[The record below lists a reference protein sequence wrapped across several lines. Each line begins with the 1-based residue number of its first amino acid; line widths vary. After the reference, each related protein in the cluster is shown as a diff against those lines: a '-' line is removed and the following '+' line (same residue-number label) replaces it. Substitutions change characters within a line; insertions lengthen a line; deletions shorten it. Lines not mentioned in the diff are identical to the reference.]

1 MPAPLNT
8 LSRRTFL
15 ALSSAAAGTCALPG
29 FATTTSTQKS
39 TGALP
44 TFSPAKFLDAAD
56 LTALTGD
63 EQCLLVSLEGQMN
76 RKQPRLY
83 FYWGTDSTN
92 QRWLNT
98 ITVPHQIS
106 TDPWEFLPKYRSEI
120 RGAVVY
126 DVNVPDTVNVATAIA
141 SMRGGVIATAALA
154 KAHQLN
160 VIQDL
165 TGQFANGMAAYQWAF
180 DNVWP
185 HMPNRIL
192 TAISPTNSVQVAN
205 VQWTT
210 LLQVTQPVTDSSNE
224 AVYTADLTPF
234 LTSSGAVY
242 VRWQDAYTNDGWG
255 PAVDQVTVT
264 ADGSVIA
271 SFQPGSAGEAPYA
284 FDLDSSQTASGWR
297 FADGT
302 EYFIYNFVPPAGTKK
317 LTLSTEMWNEYLVS
331 ATGTAPS
338 VQQGNPNFRDY
349 IVAAQAPV
357 FWLDPED
364 ATQAALFTSI
374 LERAQP
380 DTPYLGWFP
389 QGHEMTGVTLCGQHA
404 SPVVAADFYIN
415 GSVFAGGAHAPISSH
430 ITHPPVPKVQNKIYL
445 TLTMV
450 EGDNA
455 QYNQH
460 RMRDMWDDAG
470 RGAVPLNWSIS
481 VLLYDLG
488 PAILGYYQ
496 RTATANDLLMAG
508 PSGAGYTYPAVW
520 PAAALEAYTQRQRGV
535 HAGHRHGY
543 AVCVQPERLDR
554 SALYSL
560 DHRPLRAQCSW
571 AAGDRL
577 QLRVFEPGE
586 LHRRHAA
593 GDAAGGERP
602 GKRPD
607 GAGASRGSME
617 RHRSALCGG
626 GLGVVEHDADGCEES
641 GGLARRAVP
650 GGARRHVLP
659 VAACDT
665 DEDVAPS
672 LTASARRPNLL
683 SA

>member
-1 MPAPLNT
+1 MSAPLSP

-29 FATTTSTQKS
+29 FAATTSTQKS

-44 TFSPAKFLDAAD
+44 TFPPAKFLDASD

-63 EQCLLVSLEGQMN
+63 EQCLLVSLEGQVN

-83 FYWGTDSTN
+83 LYWGTDTTN
-92 QRWLNT
+92 QTWLNT
-98 ITVPHQIS
+98 NTVPHRIS
-106 TDPWEFLPKYRSEI
+106 TDPWEFLAKYRSEI

-126 DVNVPDTVNVATAIA
+126 DINVPDTVNVATAIA

-185 HMPNRIL
+185 KMPNRIL

-210 LLQVTQPVTDSSNE
+210 LLQVTQPVTDGSNK

-255 PAVDQVTVT
+255 PSVDQVTVT
-264 ADGSVIA
+264 ADGNVIA
-271 SFQPGSAGEAPYA
+271 SFQPASAGEAPYV

-302 EYFIYNFVPPAGTKK
+302 EYFIYKFVPPAGTKK
-317 LTLSTEMWNEYLVS
+317 LTLSCEMWNEYLVS

-374 LERAQP
+374 LERSTP

-415 GSVFAGGAHAPISSH
+415 GSVFAGGARAPISSRV
-430 ITHPPVPKVQNKIYL
+430 THPPVPKVENKIYL

-455 QYNQH
+455 QYDQH

-520 PAAALEAYTQRQRGV
+520 SAAALEGYTQRSGAYMQASGMDTLFAYNRNGSNDLPFTASIIDRYERNVPGLLGIVYNYESSSQVSFIDGMPLATLLGVNDLASGQTELAQVAAAWSGTAPLFVAAGLESWNMTPTDAKNLVDSLGSQFQVVRGDTFF
-535 HAGHRHGY
+535 
-543 AVCVQPERLDR
+543 QM
-554 SALYSL
+554 
-560 DHRPLRAQCSW
+560 LRATQT
-571 AAGDRL
+571 
-577 QLRVFEPGE
+577 
-586 LHRRHAA
+586 
-593 GDAAGGERP
+593 
-602 GKRPD
+602 K
-607 GAGASRGSME
+607 
-617 RHRSALCGG
+617 
-626 GLGVVEHDADGCEES
+626 
-641 GGLARRAVP
+641 
-650 GGARRHVLP
+650 
-659 VAACDT
+659 T
-665 DEDVAPS
+665 
-672 LTASARRPNLL
+672 
-683 SA
+683 

>member
-1 MPAPLNT
+1 MSAPLNT

-15 ALSSAAAGTCALPG
+15 ALSSAAAGTCTLPG
-29 FATTTSTQKS
+29 FAATTSTQKS

-44 TFSPAKFLDAAD
+44 TFPPAKFLDAAD

-63 EQCLLVSLEGQMN
+63 EQCLLVSLEGQVN

-83 FYWGTDSTN
+83 FYWGTDTTN

-106 TDPWEFLPKYRSEI
+106 TDPWEFLAKYRSEI

-165 TGQFANGMAAYQWAF
+165 TGQFANGIAAYQWAF

-185 HMPNRIL
+185 HMPNCIL

-210 LLQVTQPVTDSSNE
+210 LLQVTQPVTDGSNK

-234 LTSSGAVY
+234 LSSSGAVY

-264 ADGSVIA
+264 ADGNVIA

-302 EYFIYNFVPPAGTKK
+302 EYFIYKFVPPAGTKK

-364 ATQAALFTSI
+364 ATQATLFTSI

-415 GSVFAGGAHAPISSH
+415 GSVFAGGARVPISSR

-520 PAAALEAYTQRQRGV
+520 PAAALEGYTQRSGAYMQATGMDTLFAYNRNGSTDLPFTASIIDRYERNIPGLLGIVYNYESSSQVSFLEGIPLATLLGVNDLASGQTELAQVAAAWSGTAPMFVAAGLESWNMMPTDAKNLVDSLGSQFQVVRGDTFF
-535 HAGHRHGY
+535 
-543 AVCVQPERLDR
+543 QM
-554 SALYSL
+554 
-560 DHRPLRAQCSW
+560 LRATQT
-571 AAGDRL
+571 
-577 QLRVFEPGE
+577 
-586 LHRRHAA
+586 
-593 GDAAGGERP
+593 
-602 GKRPD
+602 K
-607 GAGASRGSME
+607 
-617 RHRSALCGG
+617 
-626 GLGVVEHDADGCEES
+626 
-641 GGLARRAVP
+641 
-650 GGARRHVLP
+650 
-659 VAACDT
+659 T
-665 DEDVAPS
+665 
-672 LTASARRPNLL
+672 
-683 SA
+683 

>member
-1 MPAPLNT
+1 MSAPLST

-15 ALSSAAAGTCALPG
+15 ALSGALTSAAAGTCALPG
-29 FATTTSTQKS
+29 FAATTSTQKS

-44 TFSPAKFLDAAD
+44 TFPAAKFLDAAD
-56 LTALTGD
+56 LSALTGD
-63 EQCLLVSLEGQMN
+63 EQCLLVSLQGQVN

-83 FYWGTDSTN
+83 FYWGTDTTN

-98 ITVPHQIS
+98 IKVPHRIS
-106 TDPWEFLPKYRSEI
+106 TDPWEFLAKYRSEI

-126 DVNVPDTVNVATAIA
+126 DINVPDTVNVATAIA
-141 SMRGGVIATAALA
+141 STRGGVIATAALA

-160 VIQDL
+160 VIEDL
-165 TGQFANGMAAYQWAF
+165 TGKFANGMAAYQWAF

-185 HMPNRIL
+185 HMTNRIL

-210 LLQVTQPVTDSSNE
+210 LLQVTQPVTDGSNK

-234 LTSSGAVY
+234 LSSSGAVY
-242 VRWQDAYTNDGWG
+242 VRWQDAYSNDGWG
-255 PAVDQVTVT
+255 PSVDQVTVT
-264 ADGSVIA
+264 ADGNVIA
-271 SFQPGSAGEAPYA
+271 AFQPASAGEAPFA

-297 FADGT
+297 FSDGT
-302 EYFIYNFVPPAGTKK
+302 EYFIYKFVPPAGTKK
-317 LTLSTEMWNEYLVS
+317 LTLSCEMWNEYLVS

-374 LERAQP
+374 LQRAKP

-415 GSVFAGGAHAPISSH
+415 GSVFAGGARAPISSR
-430 ITHPPVPKVQNKIYL
+430 ITHPPVPKIENKIYL

-520 PAAALEAYTQRQRGV
+520 PAAALEGYTQRSGAYMQASGMDTLFAYNRNGSNDLPFTASIIDRYERNVPGLLGIVYNYESSSQVSFIDGMPLATLLGV
-535 HAGHRHGY
+535 NNLASGQTELAQVAAAWSGT
-543 AVCVQPERLDR
+543 A
-554 SALYSL
+554 
-560 DHRPLRAQCSW
+560 PLFV
-571 AAGDRL
+571 AAGLESWNMTPTDAKNLVDSLGSQFQVVRGDTFF
-577 QLRVFEPGE
+577 QMLRGTQTKP
-586 LHRRHAA
+586 
-593 GDAAGGERP
+593 
-602 GKRPD
+602 
-607 GAGASRGSME
+607 
-617 RHRSALCGG
+617 
-626 GLGVVEHDADGCEES
+626 
-641 GGLARRAVP
+641 
-650 GGARRHVLP
+650 
-659 VAACDT
+659 
-665 DEDVAPS
+665 
-672 LTASARRPNLL
+672 
-683 SA
+683 

>member
-1 MPAPLNT
+1 MSAPLNP

-15 ALSSAAAGTCALPG
+15 ALSSAAAGACALPG
-29 FATTTSTQKS
+29 FAATTSTQKS

-44 TFSPAKFLDAAD
+44 TFPPAKFLDAAD

-63 EQCLLVSLEGQMN
+63 EQCLLVSLEGQVN

-83 FYWGTDSTN
+83 FYWGTDTTN

-106 TDPWEFLPKYRSEI
+106 TDPWEFLAKYRSEI

-126 DVNVPDTVNVATAIA
+126 DLNVPDTVNVATAIA
-141 SMRGGVIATAALA
+141 SMRGGVICTADLA

-165 TGQFANGMAAYQWAF
+165 TGKFANGMAAYQWAF
-180 DNVWP
+180 NNIWP
-185 HMPNRIL
+185 QMPQRIL

-210 LLQVTQPVTDSSNE
+210 LLQVTQPVTDGSNK

-234 LTSSGAVY
+234 LSGSGAVY

-255 PAVDQVTVT
+255 PSVDQVTVT
-264 ADGSVIA
+264 ADGTVIA
-271 SFQPGSAGEAPYA
+271 SFQPASSGEAPYA

-302 EYFIYNFVPPAGTKK
+302 EYFIYKFVPPAGTKQ
-317 LTLSTEMWNEYLVS
+317 LTLSCEMWNEYLVS

-338 VQQGNPNFRDY
+338 MQQGNPNFRDY

-374 LERAQP
+374 LQRAQP

-415 GSVFAGGAHAPISSH
+415 GSVFAGGAPAKISSR
-430 ITHPPVPKVQNKIYL
+430 ITHPPVPKVENKIYL

-520 PAAALEAYTQRQRGV
+520 PAGALEGYTQRSGAYMQASGMDTLFAYNRNGSNDLPFTASIIDRYERNVPGLLGIVYNYESSSQVSFIDGMPLATLLGVNDLGSGQTELAKVAAAWSGTAPLFVAAGLESWNMTPTDAKNLVDSLGPQFQVVRGDTFF
-535 HAGHRHGY
+535 
-543 AVCVQPERLDR
+543 QI
-554 SALYSL
+554 
-560 DHRPLRAQCSW
+560 LRATQT
-571 AAGDRL
+571 
-577 QLRVFEPGE
+577 
-586 LHRRHAA
+586 
-593 GDAAGGERP
+593 
-602 GKRPD
+602 K
-607 GAGASRGSME
+607 M
-617 RHRSALCGG
+617 
-626 GLGVVEHDADGCEES
+626 
-641 GGLARRAVP
+641 
-650 GGARRHVLP
+650 
-659 VAACDT
+659 
-665 DEDVAPS
+665 
-672 LTASARRPNLL
+672 
-683 SA
+683 

>member
-1 MPAPLNT
+1 MSAPLSSF
-8 LSRRTFL
+8 SRRTFL

-29 FATTTSTQKS
+29 FAATSNPQKS

-44 TFSPAKFLDAAD
+44 TFPRAEFLDAAD
-56 LTALTGD
+56 LSALTGD
-63 EQCLLVSLEGQMN
+63 EQCLLVSLQGQVN

-83 FYWGTDSTN
+83 FYWGTDTTN
-92 QRWLNT
+92 QTWLKT
-98 ITVPHQIS
+98 ITVPHRVS
-106 TDPWEFLPKYRSEI
+106 TDPWEFLAKYRSEI

-126 DVNVPDTVNVATAIA
+126 DINVPDTVNVATAIA

-160 VIQDL
+160 VIEDL
-165 TGQFANGMAAYQWAF
+165 TGRFANGLAAYQWAF
-180 DNVWP
+180 DNIWP
-185 HMPNRIL
+185 QMPSRIL

-210 LLQVTQPVTDSSNE
+210 LLQVTQPVTDASNK

-234 LTSSGAVY
+234 LTSGGAVY
-242 VRWQDAYTNDGWG
+242 VRWQDAYSSDGWG
-255 PAVDQVTVT
+255 PSVDQVTVT
-264 ADGSVIA
+264 ADGNVIA
-271 SFQPGSAGEAPYA
+271 SFRPASAGEAPYA
-284 FDLDSSQTASGWR
+284 FDMDSSQTASGWR

-302 EYFIYNFVPPAGTKK
+302 EHFIYKFVPPTGTKK
-317 LTLSTEMWNEYLVS
+317 LTLSAHMWNEYLVS

-349 IVAAQAPV
+349 VVAAQAPV

-364 ATQAALFTSI
+364 ATQAALFTQI
-374 LERAQP
+374 LQRAKP

-415 GSVFAGGAHAPISSH
+415 GSVFAGGAPAHISSR

-520 PAAALEAYTQRQRGV
+520 PAAALEGYTQRSGAYMQASGMDTLFAYNRNGSTDLPFAASIVDRYERNIPGLLGIVYNYESSSQVSFVNGMPLATLLGV
-535 HAGHRHGY
+535 NDLASGQTELTQVAAAWDGT
-543 AVCVQPERLDR
+543 A
-554 SALYSL
+554 
-560 DHRPLRAQCSW
+560 PLFV
-571 AAGDRL
+571 AAGLESWNMTPTDAKNLVNSLSSQFQVVRGDTFF
-577 QLRVFEPGE
+577 QMLRSTV
-586 LHRRHAA
+586 
-593 GDAAGGERP
+593 
-602 GKRPD
+602 
-607 GAGASRGSME
+607 SS
-617 RHRSALCGG
+617 
-626 GLGVVEHDADGCEES
+626 
-641 GGLARRAVP
+641 
-650 GGARRHVLP
+650 
-659 VAACDT
+659 
-665 DEDVAPS
+665 
-672 LTASARRPNLL
+672 
-683 SA
+683 

>member
-1 MPAPLNT
+1 MSAPLNT

-15 ALSSAAAGTCALPG
+15 ALSSAAAGTCTLPG
-29 FATTTSTQKS
+29 FAATTSTQKS
-39 TGALP
+39 IGALP
-44 TFSPAKFLDAAD
+44 TFPPAKFLDAAD

-63 EQCLLVSLEGQMN
+63 EQCLLVSLEGQVN

-83 FYWGTDSTN
+83 FYWGTDTTN

-106 TDPWEFLPKYRSEI
+106 TDPWEFLAKYRSEI

-210 LLQVTQPVTDSSNE
+210 LLQVTQPVTDGSNK

-234 LTSSGAVY
+234 LSSSGAVY

-264 ADGSVIA
+264 ADGNVIA

-302 EYFIYNFVPPAGTKK
+302 EYFIYKFVPPAGTKK
-317 LTLSTEMWNEYLVS
+317 LTLSNEMWNEYLVS

-364 ATQAALFTSI
+364 ATQATLFTSI

-415 GSVFAGGAHAPISSH
+415 GSVFAGGARAPISSR

-445 TLTMV
+445 TLIMV

-520 PAAALEAYTQRQRGV
+520 PAAALEGYTQRSGAYMQATGMDTLFAYNRNGSTDLPFTASIIDRYERNIPGLLGIVYNYESSSQVSFLDGIPLATLLGVNDLASGQTELAQVAAAWSGTAPLFVAAGLESWNMTPTDAKNLVDSLGSQFQVVRGDTFF
-535 HAGHRHGY
+535 
-543 AVCVQPERLDR
+543 QM
-554 SALYSL
+554 
-560 DHRPLRAQCSW
+560 LRATQT
-571 AAGDRL
+571 
-577 QLRVFEPGE
+577 
-586 LHRRHAA
+586 
-593 GDAAGGERP
+593 
-602 GKRPD
+602 K
-607 GAGASRGSME
+607 
-617 RHRSALCGG
+617 
-626 GLGVVEHDADGCEES
+626 
-641 GGLARRAVP
+641 
-650 GGARRHVLP
+650 
-659 VAACDT
+659 T
-665 DEDVAPS
+665 
-672 LTASARRPNLL
+672 
-683 SA
+683 

>member
-1 MPAPLNT
+1 MSAPLNT

-15 ALSSAAAGTCALPG
+15 ALSSAAAGTCTLPG
-29 FATTTSTQKS
+29 FAATTSTQKS

-44 TFSPAKFLDAAD
+44 TFPPAKFLDAAD

-63 EQCLLVSLEGQMN
+63 EQCLLVSLEGQVN

-83 FYWGTDSTN
+83 FYWGTDTTN

-106 TDPWEFLPKYRSEI
+106 TDPWEFLAKYRSEI

-141 SMRGGVIATAALA
+141 SLRGGVIATAALA

-165 TGQFANGMAAYQWAF
+165 TGQFANGIAAYQWAF

-185 HMPNRIL
+185 HMPNCIL

-210 LLQVTQPVTDSSNE
+210 LLQVTQPVTDGSNK

-234 LTSSGAVY
+234 LSSSGAVY

-255 PAVDQVTVT
+255 PAVDQVAVT
-264 ADGSVIA
+264 ADSNVIA

-302 EYFIYNFVPPAGTKK
+302 EYFVYKFVPPAGTKK

-364 ATQAALFTSI
+364 ATQATLFTSI

-415 GSVFAGGAHAPISSH
+415 GSVFAGGARAPISSR

-520 PAAALEAYTQRQRGV
+520 PAAALEGYTQRSGAYMQATGMDTLFAYNRNGSTDLPFTASIIDRYERNIPGLLGIVYNYESSSQVSFLDGIPLATLLGVNDLASGQTELAQVAAAWSGTAPLFVAAGLESWNMTPTDAKNLVDSLGSQFQVVRGDTFF
-535 HAGHRHGY
+535 
-543 AVCVQPERLDR
+543 QM
-554 SALYSL
+554 
-560 DHRPLRAQCSW
+560 LRATQT
-571 AAGDRL
+571 
-577 QLRVFEPGE
+577 
-586 LHRRHAA
+586 
-593 GDAAGGERP
+593 
-602 GKRPD
+602 K
-607 GAGASRGSME
+607 
-617 RHRSALCGG
+617 
-626 GLGVVEHDADGCEES
+626 
-641 GGLARRAVP
+641 
-650 GGARRHVLP
+650 
-659 VAACDT
+659 T
-665 DEDVAPS
+665 
-672 LTASARRPNLL
+672 
-683 SA
+683 

>member
-1 MPAPLNT
+1 MSAPLST

-15 ALSSAAAGTCALPG
+15 ALSGAAAGSRALSA
-29 FATTTSTQKS
+29 FAATSNTPPAS
-39 TGALP
+39 TGVLP
-44 TFSPAKFLDAAD
+44 TFPRASFLDAAD

-63 EQCLLVSLEGQMN
+63 EQCLLVSLQGQVN

-83 FYWGTDSTN
+83 FFLSADGSD
-92 QRWLNT
+92 QVWLNT
-98 ITVPHQIS
+98 LTVPHQVS
-106 TDPWEFLPKYRSEI
+106 TEPWEFLAKYRSEI

-141 SMRGGVIATAALA
+141 SMRGGVICTADLA

-160 VIQDL
+160 VIEDL
-165 TGQFANGMAAYQWAF
+165 TGEFANGMAAYQWAF

-185 HMPNRIL
+185 KMPQRIL

-210 LLQVTQPVTDSSNE
+210 LLQVTQPITDGSNK

-234 LTSSGAVY
+234 LTSGGAVY
-242 VRWQDAYTNDGWG
+242 VRWTDAYPNDGWG
-255 PAVDQVTVT
+255 PSVDQVTVT
-264 ADGSVIA
+264 ADGNAIA
-271 SFQPGSAGEAPYA
+271 SFQPGSSGETPYV

-302 EYFIYNFVPPAGTKK
+302 EYFIYKFVPPAGTKK
-317 LTLSTEMWNEYLVS
+317 LTLSCEMWNEYVVS
-331 ATGTAPS
+331 ATATAPS

-357 FWLDPED
+357 FWLDPD
-364 ATQAALFTSI
+364 NPTQTALFTEI
-374 LERAQP
+374 LKRAQP

-389 QGHEMTGVTLCGQHA
+389 QGNEMPGVTLCGQYA
-404 SPVVAADFYIN
+404 SPVIAADFYIN
-415 GSVFAGGAHAPISSH
+415 GSVFAGGAPAAISSR

-460 RMRDMWDDAG
+460 RMRDIWNDAG

-481 VLLYDLG
+481 AFLYDLG
-488 PAILGYYQ
+488 PAIFGYYQ

-520 PAAALEAYTQRQRGV
+520 PAAALEGYTQRSGAYMRATGMDTLFAYNRNGSTDLPFTASIVDRYERNVPGLLGIVYNYETSSQVSFIDGMPLATLLGVNDLGSGQTELAQVAAAWDGTAPLFVAAGLESWNMTPTDAKNLVASLSPDFQVVRGDTFF
-535 HAGHRHGY
+535 
-543 AVCVQPERLDR
+543 QM
-554 SALYSL
+554 
-560 DHRPLRAQCSW
+560 LRATQTKS
-571 AAGDRL
+571 
-577 QLRVFEPGE
+577 
-586 LHRRHAA
+586 
-593 GDAAGGERP
+593 
-602 GKRPD
+602 
-607 GAGASRGSME
+607 
-617 RHRSALCGG
+617 
-626 GLGVVEHDADGCEES
+626 
-641 GGLARRAVP
+641 
-650 GGARRHVLP
+650 
-659 VAACDT
+659 
-665 DEDVAPS
+665 
-672 LTASARRPNLL
+672 
-683 SA
+683 

>member
-1 MPAPLNT
+1 MST

-29 FATTTSTQKS
+29 FAATATSQKS

-44 TFSPAKFLDAAD
+44 TFPPAKSLDAAD

-63 EQCLLVSLEGQMN
+63 EQCLLVSLEGQVN

-83 FYWGTDSTN
+83 FYWGTDTTN

-106 TDPWEFLPKYRSEI
+106 TDPWEFLAKYRSEI

-126 DVNVPDTVNVATAIA
+126 DINVPDTVNVATAIA
-141 SMRGGVIATAALA
+141 SMRGGVICTADLA

-185 HMPNRIL
+185 KMPNRIL

-210 LLQVTQPVTDSSNE
+210 LLQVTQPVTDGSNK

-234 LTSSGAVY
+234 LTSGGAVY
-242 VRWQDAYTNDGWG
+242 VRWQDAYSNDGWG
-255 PAVDQVTVT
+255 PSVDQVTVT
-264 ADGSVIA
+264 ADGNVIA
-271 SFQPGSAGEAPYA
+271 SFQPASAGEAPYL
-284 FDLDSSQTASGWR
+284 FDADSSQTASGWR
-297 FADGT
+297 FSDGT
-302 EYFIYNFVPPAGTKK
+302 EYFIYKFVPPAGTKK
-317 LTLSTEMWNEYLVS
+317 LTLSCEMWNEYLVS

-374 LERAQP
+374 LQRAQP

-415 GSVFAGGAHAPISSH
+415 GSVFAGGARAPISSR
-430 ITHPPVPKVQNKIYL
+430 ITHPPVPKVENKIYL
-445 TLTMV
+445 TLTLV

-520 PAAALEAYTQRQRGV
+520 PAAALEGYTQRSGAYMQASGMDTLFAYNRNGSTDLPFTASIIDRYERNIPGLLGIVYNYESSSQVSFIDGMPLATLLGVNDLASGQTELAQVAAAWSGTAPLFVAAGLESWNMTPTDAKNLVDSLGSQFQVVRGDTFF
-535 HAGHRHGY
+535 
-543 AVCVQPERLDR
+543 QM
-554 SALYSL
+554 
-560 DHRPLRAQCSW
+560 LRATQI
-571 AAGDRL
+571 
-577 QLRVFEPGE
+577 
-586 LHRRHAA
+586 
-593 GDAAGGERP
+593 
-602 GKRPD
+602 K
-607 GAGASRGSME
+607 
-617 RHRSALCGG
+617 
-626 GLGVVEHDADGCEES
+626 
-641 GGLARRAVP
+641 
-650 GGARRHVLP
+650 
-659 VAACDT
+659 T
-665 DEDVAPS
+665 
-672 LTASARRPNLL
+672 
-683 SA
+683 